1 DVASPYGDEQ
11 VAGRLREEAHQE
23 LEAARGRVQDRL
35 DGAEAAL
42 PGDVGGGKP
51 RLRVPALDRREDGH
65 VGAGISVHRAEH
77 QGVATGASVEEIA
90 AVAAL
95 PGADVVAR
103 VADLDVAVR
112 LRAAL
117 DATDQDVVAGSTEEG
132 VAAEHPDQDVVAA
145 ASDQQV
151 GVVQALVG
159 GDPLGLELSI
169 VLVVVVAADQ
179 DLGAVASD
187 ELRGREG
194 RSVQGQAE
202 GQAGGDAN
210 LAVHCRLPSGCGR
223 AHSASMDPTT
233 RDTEVGFD
241 GSAGQGCGRTASA
254 RPPTS
259 APSAP
264 RSRIGA

>member
-65 VGAGISVHRAEH
+65 VGAGISVDRAEH

-95 PGADVVAR
+95 PEGDVVAR

-145 ASDQQV
+145 PPHQQV

-159 GDPLGLELSI
+159 GAPLGLELSI

-187 ELRGREG
+187 ELRGPDG

-202 GQAGGDAN
+202 GPAGGDAN
-210 LAVHCRLPSGCGR
+210 LAVHCHLPSGCGR
-223 AHSASMDPTT
+223 AHSTSTDPNY
-233 RDTEVGFD
+233 
-241 GSAGQGCGRTASA
+241 A
-254 RPPTS
+254 RH
-259 APSAP
+259 
-264 RSRIGA
+264 RSRFRWERGSGL